1 MKLTD
6 YVVDFLVK
14 QGIEHIFGFTGGSVV
29 HLFDSVDRNPQ
40 ITPVYCHHEQAVA
53 LAAVSYSRI
62 TNNLGAAIVTTGP
75 GGTNTITGVLSA
87 WQDSLPC
94 IFISGQARIE
104 HTSHGKSLRQLGTQ
118 EFDILS
124 VVKPITKYSAIVED
138 AKMIR
143 YHLEKAVYFAKE
155 GRPGPV
161 WIDLPVNFQWSSVES
176 DSLTGFTPA
185 KINNPDS
192 LEACIYANCKK
203 TYNLLLKA
211 KRPLILAGY
220 GIRLAHAEVEFRD
233 LIEKLQVPFVSS
245 WNASDYL
252 PTDNKLYIGRIGMA
266 GQRGANIAIQ
276 NCDLL
281 LTIGSRLSVP
291 LTGTLFE
298 AFAREAKIIVVDI
311 DSKELEFKTVHVDF
325 PIHCNAKSYLKN
337 MLKFSVGGTLKS
349 INSWR
354 RKCAHYKKYNAI
366 IRKFRKQ
373 ETYVNPYV
381 FIDILSDELNNQD
394 VIVVD
399 GGGTNL
405 YISFQAFKV
414 KEGQR
419 LATSSAIAS
428 MGTGL
433 PESIGACFAN
443 NNGRTICLTGD
454 GSLQLNIQ
462 ELQTI
467 IYHKLPIK
475 IFVMNNNGYLAIR
488 HTQKAF
494 LESNF
499 TGASPE
505 GGLTLPNYQKVAK
518 AYGFK
523 TIRISKNID
532 LLKGIQ
538 RALDTHG
545 PVLCE
550 IMVSPDQELIA
561 TQGFDSSKDGAFLPR
576 PLEDMYPF
584 LDRKEFLE
592 NMFIKPYKKAE
603 SGGVNV

>member
-1 MKLTD
+1 MKKLTD
-6 YVVDFLVK
+6 YVMDFISRQGVK
-14 QGIEHIFGFTGGSVV
+14 HIFGFTGGGAV
-29 HLFDSVDRNPQ
+29 HLFDSADKNPH

-62 TNNLGAAIVTTGP
+62 TNNLGVAVVTTGP
-75 GGTNTITGVLSA
+75 GGTNTLTGVLAA
-87 WQDSLPC
+87 WQDSIPC

-124 VVKPITKYSAIVED
+124 VVKPITKYSAMVED

-161 WIDLPVNFQWSSVES
+161 WIDLPLNFQWSSVEPC
-176 DSLTGFTPA
+176 SLMSFTPA
-185 KINNPDS
+185 KTAKSNH
-192 LEACIYANCKK
+192 LEAYIIKNCKK
-203 TYNLLLKA
+203 SYNLLLKA

-220 GIRLAHAEVEFRD
+220 GIRLAHAERDFRD
-233 LIEKLQVPFVSS
+233 FIEKMQIPFVSS

-252 PTDNKLYIGRIGMA
+252 PTENKLYAGRIGIA
-266 GQRGANIAIQ
+266 GQRGANIAVQ

-281 LTIGSRLSVP
+281 LAIGSHLSMP
-291 LTGTLFE
+291 LTGTLFK
-298 AFAREAKIIVVDI
+298 AFAREAKIVVVDI
-311 DSKELEFKTVHVDF
+311 DSRELEPKTVRVDF
-325 PIHCNAKSYLKN
+325 PIHFDAKLYLRN
-337 MLKFSVGGTLKS
+337 MLKYSASVTLKRS
-349 INSWR
+349 KPWR
-354 RKCAHYKKYNAI
+354 QKCKHYKEYNAI
-366 IRKFRKQ
+366 PVKLRKQ
-373 ETYVNPYV
+373 EKFINPYV
-381 FIDILSDELNNQD
+381 FIDVLSDELNNKD

-419 LATSSAIAS
+419 LVTSSAIAS

-443 NNGRTICLTGD
+443 NKARTICLTGD

-499 TGASPE
+499 TGASPK
-505 GGLTLPNYQKVAK
+505 GGLTLPDYQKIAK
-518 AYGFK
+518 AYRIK
-523 TIRISKNID
+523 TIRVSKHIEI
-532 LLKGIQ
+532 LKGIKY
-538 RALDTHG
+538 ALKTDG

-550 IMVSPDQELIA
+550 IMISPDQELIA
-561 TQGFDSSKDGAFLPR
+561 TQGFDLREDGTFSPR

-584 LDRKEFLE
+584 LKRTEFIK
-592 NMFIKPYKKAE
+592 NMCIKPYKH
-603 SGGVNV
+603 

>member
-1 MKLTD
+1 MKKLTD
-6 YVVDFLVK
+6 YLISFLAD
-14 QGIEHIFGFTGGSVV
+14 QGIKHIFGFTGGGVV
-29 HLFDSVDRNPQ
+29 HLFDSVDKNPQ
-40 ITPVYCHHEQAVA
+40 ITPVYCHHEQAAA

-62 TNNLGAAIVTTGP
+62 TNNLGAAIITTGP

-87 WQDSLPC
+87 WQDSIPC

-104 HTSHGKSLRQLGTQ
+104 HTSHGKPLRQLGTQ

-124 VVKPITKYSAIVED
+124 VVKPITKYSSMVED
-138 AKMIR
+138 VEMIR
-143 YHLEKAVYFAKE
+143 YHLEKAVYLAKE

-161 WIDLPVNFQWSSVES
+161 WIDLPLNFQWTFIDP
-176 DSLTGFTPA
+176 DSLKGFTPTT
-185 KINNPDS
+185 KDKPNIS
-192 LEACIYANCKK
+192 EAYVREGCEK
-203 TYNLLLKA
+203 TYKLLLKA

-220 GIRLAHAEVEFRD
+220 GIRLAHAEREFRD
-233 LIEKLQVPFVSS
+233 LIGKLQIPFISS

-252 PTDNKLYIGRIGMA
+252 PTNNRLYIGRLGIA
-266 GQRGANIAIQ
+266 GQRGANIAVQ

-281 LTIGSRLSVP
+281 LAIGSRLSIP

-311 DSKELEFKTVHVDF
+311 DSKELEFKTVRVDF
-325 PIHCNAKSYLKN
+325 PIHCDAKLYLKN
-337 MLKFSVGGTLKS
+337 MLKYPTNITFKR

-354 RKCAHYKKYNAI
+354 QKCEHYKQYNMI
-366 IRKFRKQ
+366 PMQLREQ
-373 ETYVNPYV
+373 ESYINPYA
-381 FIDILSDELNNQD
+381 FIDILSDELNNED
-394 VIVVD
+394 IIIVD
-399 GGGTNL
+399 GGGSNL

-419 LATSSAIAS
+419 FATSSGIAS

-433 PESIGACFAN
+433 PESIGACFTN
-443 NNGRTICLTGD
+443 NKGRTICLTGD

-467 IYHKLPIK
+467 VHHKLPIK
-475 IFVMNNNGYLAIR
+475 IFVMNNDGYLAIR
-488 HTQKAF
+488 HTQKSF

-499 TGASPE
+499 TGSSPD
-505 GGLTLPNYQKVAK
+505 GGLTLPDYQKIAK
-518 AYGFK
+518 AYGLK
-523 TIRISKNID
+523 TVRIDKYND

-538 RALDTHG
+538 WTLKTQG

-561 TQGFDSSKDGAFLPR
+561 TQGFDSNEDGTFLPR

-592 NMFIKPYKKAE
+592 NMFIKPY
-603 SGGVNV
+603 

>member
-6 YVVDFLVK
+6 YVADFLVK
-14 QGIEHIFGFTGGSVV
+14 QGIKHIFGFTGGGVV
-29 HLFDSVDRNPQ
+29 HLFDSVDKNPQ
-40 ITPVYCHHEQAVA
+40 ITAVYCHHEQAVA

-87 WQDSLPC
+87 WQDSIPC

-104 HTSHGKSLRQLGTQ
+104 HTSCGKSLRQLGTQ

-124 VVKPITKYSAIVED
+124 VVKPITKYSAMVED
-138 AKMIR
+138 AKMVR

-161 WIDLPVNFQWSSVES
+161 WIDLPLNFQWSFVEP
-176 DSLTGFTPA
+176 DSLVGFTPVKSDISNHSKA
-185 KINNPDS
+185 YVLAS
-192 LEACIYANCKK
+192 CKK
-203 TYNLLLKA
+203 TSKLLQKA

-220 GIRLAHAEVEFRD
+220 GIRLAHAEREFRD
-233 LIEKLQVPFVSS
+233 LIVKLQIPFVSS

-252 PTDNKLYIGRIGMA
+252 PTDNKLYIGRIGIA

-276 NCDLL
+276 NCDFLL
-281 LTIGSRLSVP
+281 AIGSHLSMP
-291 LTGTLFE
+291 LTSTLFE
-298 AFAREAKIIVVDI
+298 AFAREAKIVVVDI
-311 DSKELEFKTVHVDF
+311 DSRELKSKTVHIDL
-325 PIHCNAKSYLKN
+325 PIHCDARLYLIN
-337 MLKFSVGGTLKS
+337 MLKFPTSSILKRIS
-349 INSWR
+349 SWR
-354 RKCAHYKKYNAI
+354 QKCTDYKKYNAVT
-366 IRKFRKQ
+366 KKLKKQ
-373 ETYVNPYV
+373 KAFINPYD
-381 FIDILSDELNNQD
+381 FIDTLSDELKNQD

-414 KEGQR
+414 KIGQR
-419 LATSSAIAS
+419 LVTSSAIAA

-443 NNGRTICLTGD
+443 NKKRTICLVGD

-467 IYHKLPIK
+467 IHHRLPIK

-488 HTQKAF
+488 HTQKVF

-499 TGASPE
+499 IGSSPK
-505 GGLTLPNYQKVAK
+505 GGITLPNYQKVAK
-518 AYGFK
+518 AYGLK
-523 TIRISKNID
+523 TVRISKNIG
-532 LLKGIQ
+532 LLKKI
-538 RALDTHG
+538 RWSLKISG

-550 IMVSPDQELIA
+550 IMVSPEQELIA
-561 TQGFDSSKDGAFLPR
+561 TQGFNSNKDGTFSPR

-592 NMFIKPYKKAE
+592 NMFIKPWQY
-603 SGGVNV
+603 

>member
-6 YVVDFLVK
+6 YMIDFLSK
-14 QGIEHIFGFTGGSVV
+14 QGIKYVFGFTGGGVV
-29 HLFDSVDRNPQ
+29 HIFDSVDKNPHLK
-40 ITPVYCHHEQAVA
+40 PVYCHHEQAAA
-53 LAAVSYSRI
+53 LAAVAYSRV

-87 WQDSLPC
+87 WQDSIPC

-124 VVKPITKYSAIVED
+124 VVKPITKYSAMVED
-138 AKMIR
+138 EKMIR

-161 WIDLPVNFQWSSVES
+161 WIDLPLNFQWASV
-176 DSLTGFTPA
+176 DPGSLTTFISP
-185 KINNPDS
+185 KIHKSSFLGTDVLVDYN
-192 LEACIYANCKK
+192 K
-203 TYNLLLKA
+203 TYEFLLKA

-220 GIRLAHAEVEFRD
+220 GIRLAHAENEFRK
-233 LIEKLQVPFVSS
+233 LIEELQVPFVSS

-252 PTDNKLYIGRIGMA
+252 PTDNGLYIGRIGIA
-266 GQRGANIAIQ
+266 GQRGANLAVQ

-281 LTIGSRLSVP
+281 LAIGSRLSIP
-291 LTGTLFE
+291 LTGTLFK
-298 AFAREAKIIVVDI
+298 AFAREAKIIAVDI
-311 DSKELEFKTVHVDF
+311 EKKELECKTVHVDL
-325 PIHCNAKSYLKN
+325 PIHCDAKYFLDT
-337 MLKFSVGGTLKS
+337 MLIIPRDTAKV
-349 INSWR
+349 IDWR
-354 RKCAHYKKYNAI
+354 KKCEHYKKFNGIERI
-366 IRKFRKQ
+366 IKKREK
-373 ETYVNPYV
+373 YVNPYV
-381 FIDILSDELNNQD
+381 FIDILSDELGHQD

-414 KEGQR
+414 KAGQR
-419 LATSSAIAS
+419 LITSSAIAS

-433 PESIGACFAN
+433 PESIGACLAN
-443 NNGRTICLTGD
+443 NKKRTICLTGD

-467 IYHKLPIK
+467 IHNKLPIK

-499 TGASPE
+499 TGSSPE
-505 GGLTLPNYQKVAK
+505 GGLTIPNYQKVAK
-518 AYGFK
+518 AYGIK
-523 TIRISKNID
+523 SARISKNIE
-532 LLKGIQ
+532 LLKGI
-538 RALDTHG
+538 RSVLHTEG

-550 IMVSPDQELIA
+550 IMVSPEQELIA
-561 TQGFDSSKDGAFLPR
+561 TQGFDRQEDGTFSPR

-584 LDRKEFLE
+584 LSRKEFLK
-592 NMFIKPYKKAE
+592 NMLIKPFRYKKR
-603 SGGVNV
+603 SRY

>member
-1 MKLTD
+1 MIKLTD
-6 YVVDFLVK
+6 YVMDFLARQGVK
-14 QGIEHIFGFTGGSVV
+14 HIFGFTGGGVV
-29 HLFDSVDRNPQ
+29 HLFDSADKNPH

-62 TNNLGAAIVTTGP
+62 TNNLGAAVVTTGP
-75 GGTNTITGVLSA
+75 GGTNAVTGVLAA
-87 WQDSLPC
+87 WQDSIPC
-94 IFISGQARIE
+94 VFISGQARIE

-124 VVKPITKYSAIVED
+124 VVKPITKYSAMVED

-143 YHLEKAVYFAKE
+143 YHLEKALYLAKE

-161 WIDLPVNFQWSSVES
+161 WIDLPLNFQWSFIET
-176 DSLTGFTPA
+176 DSLTGFTPSA
-185 KINNPDS
+185 TSRNDHHKKCHIED
-192 LEACIYANCKK
+192 CKK
-203 TYNLLLKA
+203 TYELLRKA

-220 GIRLAHAEVEFRD
+220 GIRLAHAEKEFRNV
-233 LIEKLQVPFVSS
+233 IKKTQIPFVST

-252 PTDNKLYIGRIGMA
+252 PANNKLYIGRIGIA

-281 LTIGSRLSVP
+281 LAIGSHLSIP
-291 LTGTLFE
+291 LTGTLFKS
-298 AFAREAKIIVVDI
+298 FAREAKIIVVDI
-311 DSKELEFKTVHVDF
+311 DRKELEFKTVRVDF
-325 PIHCNAKSYLKN
+325 PIHCDAKVFLTNIGKYHKDIITKEN
-337 MLKFSVGGTLKS
+337 
-349 INSWR
+349 NSWR
-354 RKCAHYKKYNAI
+354 HKCLGYKKYNLI
-366 IRKFRKQ
+366 TEKLREQNK
-373 ETYVNPYV
+373 YVNPYV
-381 FIDILSDELNNQD
+381 FIDVLSAELDNQD

-419 LATSSAIAS
+419 LATSSAIAA

-433 PESIGACFAN
+433 PESIGACFARN
-443 NNGRTICLTGD
+443 KGRTICLTGD
-454 GSLQLNIQ
+454 GSIQLNIH

-467 IYHKLPIK
+467 MHHKLPVK

-494 LESNF
+494 LGSNF
-499 TGASPE
+499 TGSSL
-505 GGLTLPNYQKVAK
+505 GGGISLPNYQKVAK
-518 AYGFK
+518 AYGLK
-523 TIRISKNID
+523 TIRITKNID
-532 LLKGIQ
+532 ILKAI
-538 RALDTHG
+538 RFTLTTPG

-550 IMVSPDQELIA
+550 IMVSPEQELIA
-561 TQGFDSSKDGAFLPR
+561 TQGFDKNPDGTFSAR

-592 NMFIKPYKKAE
+592 NMLVKPYKK
-603 SGGVNV
+603 

>member
-1 MKLTD
+1 MEKLTD
-6 YVVDFLVK
+6 YLISFLAD
-14 QGIEHIFGFTGGSVV
+14 QGIKHIFGLTGGGVV
-29 HLFDSVDRNPQ
+29 HLFDSIDKNPH
-40 ITPVYCHHEQAVA
+40 ITPVYCHHEQAAA

-87 WQDSLPC
+87 WQDSIPC

-124 VVKPITKYSAIVED
+124 VVKPITKYSAMVED

-143 YHLEKAVYFAKE
+143 YHLEKAVYLAKE

-161 WIDLPVNFQWSSVES
+161 WIDLPLNFQWAFIDP
-176 DSLTGFTPA
+176 DSLKGFTPT
-185 KINNPDS
+185 KIDKPDFS
-192 LEACIYANCKK
+192 AAYALESCEK
-203 TYNLLLKA
+203 TYDLLAKA

-220 GIRLAHAEVEFRD
+220 GIRSAHAESEFRY
-233 LIEKLQVPFVSS
+233 LIGKLQIPFVSS

-252 PTDNKLYIGRIGMA
+252 PTDNKLYAGRIGIA
-266 GQRGANIAIQ
+266 GQRGANIAVQ
-276 NCDLL
+276 NCDFLL
-281 LTIGSRLSVP
+281 AIGSRLGIP
-291 LTGTLFE
+291 LTGTLFA

-311 DSKELEFKTVHVDF
+311 DSKELEFKTVRVDL
-325 PIHCNAKSYLKN
+325 PIHCDAKLYLEN
-337 MLKFSVGGTLKS
+337 MLNYPT
-349 INSWR
+349 NSTFERITPWR
-354 RKCAHYKKYNAI
+354 QKCENYKKYNMI
-366 IRKFRKQ
+366 PMKVGEQ
-373 ETYVNPYV
+373 ESYINPYV
-381 FIDILSDELNNQD
+381 FIDILSDELNNKD
-394 VIVVD
+394 IIIVD
-399 GGGTNL
+399 GGGSNL

-419 LATSSAIAS
+419 FATSSAIAA

-433 PESIGACFAN
+433 PESIGACFSTN
-443 NNGRTICLTGD
+443 KGRTICLTGD

-467 IYHKLPIK
+467 VHHKLPIK
-475 IFVMNNNGYLAIR
+475 IFVMNNDGYLAIR
-488 HTQKAF
+488 HTQKSF
-494 LESNF
+494 LQSNF
-499 TGASPE
+499 TGSSPN
-505 GGLTLPNYQKVAK
+505 GGLTLPDYQKIAK
-518 AYGFK
+518 AYGLK
-523 TIRISKNID
+523 TVRIDKDND

-538 RALDTHG
+538 GTLKAPG

-561 TQGFDSSKDGAFLPR
+561 TQGFDSNEDGTFSPR

-592 NMFIKPYKKAE
+592 NMFIKPYSK
-603 SGGVNV
+603 

>member
-1 MKLTD
+1 MKKLTD
-6 YVVDFLVK
+6 YLISFLVD
-14 QGIEHIFGFTGGSVV
+14 QGIKHIFGFTGGGAV
-29 HLFDSVDRNPQ
+29 HIFDSVDKNPQ
-40 ITPVYCHHEQAVA
+40 ITPVYCHHEQAAA

-62 TNNLGAAIVTTGP
+62 TNNLGVAIVTTGP

-87 WQDSLPC
+87 WQDSVPC

-124 VVKPITKYSAIVED
+124 VVKPITKYCIMVED

-143 YHLEKAVYFAKE
+143 YYLEKAVFFAKE

-161 WIDLPVNFQWSSVES
+161 WIDLPLNFQWSFIEP
-176 DSLTGFTPA
+176 DSLTGFTSK
-185 KINNPDS
+185 KINKPNYS
-192 LEACIYANCKK
+192 QTYILRSCEK

-220 GIRLAHAEVEFRD
+220 GIRSAHAEKEFRD
-233 LIEKLQVPFVSS
+233 VIEKLQIPFVST

-252 PTDNKLYIGRIGMA
+252 PTNTKLYIGRIGIA
-266 GQRGANIAIQ
+266 GQRGANIALQ

-281 LTIGSRLSVP
+281 LAIGSHLSMP
-291 LTGTLFE
+291 LTGTLFA
-298 AFAREAKIIVVDI
+298 AFAKEAKTIVVDI
-311 DSKELEFKTVHVDF
+311 DSKELEFKTVHIDF
-325 PIHCNAKSYLKN
+325 PIHCDAKLYLAGILKYPKN
-337 MLKFSVGGTLKS
+337 VAHKKNDLWIK
-349 INSWR
+349 
-354 RKCAHYKKYNAI
+354 KCLHYKKYNAI
-366 IRKFRKQ
+366 PGKWRRQKD
-373 ETYVNPYV
+373 YVNPYV
-381 FIDILSDELNNQD
+381 FIDILSNELNNQD
-394 VIVVD
+394 IIIVD

-405 YISFQAFKV
+405 YISFQALKV
-414 KEGQR
+414 KKGQR

-443 NNGRTICLTGD
+443 NMGRTICLTGD

-467 IYHKLPIK
+467 FQHKLPIK

-488 HTQKAF
+488 HTQKTF
-494 LESNF
+494 LESNY
-499 TGASPE
+499 TGSAPE

-518 AYGFK
+518 AYGLK
-523 TIRISKNID
+523 TVRISKNVD
-532 LLKGIQ
+532 LLKGI
-538 RALDTHG
+538 RWSLKMDG

-561 TQGFDSSKDGAFLPR
+561 TQGFDLNKDGTFSPR

-584 LDRKEFLE
+584 LERKKFLE
-592 NMFIKPYKKAE
+592 NMFIKPYKH
-603 SGGVNV
+603 